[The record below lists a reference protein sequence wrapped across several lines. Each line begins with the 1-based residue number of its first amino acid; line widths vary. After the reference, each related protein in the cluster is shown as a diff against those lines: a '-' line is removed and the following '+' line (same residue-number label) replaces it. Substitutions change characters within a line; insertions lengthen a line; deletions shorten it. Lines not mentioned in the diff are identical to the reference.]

1 MSDTTFDDTT
11 GDAGRE
17 TLAGLLALTAAGDRR
32 AFERLYRASSAHLFG
47 LALHWVRDREL
58 AADVL
63 QESYVKIWLHAGEF
77 RPDRAAPATW
87 MSAIVHNQ
95 AVDSLRRA
103 VRRPASTEPMDG
115 LYLLA
120 DAAAGPLE
128 QVERDEEAECLHER
142 LGRLRGAQREAVV
155 LNFFHGL
162 SHSDVA
168 DRLDRPLGTV
178 KSWLRRGLL
187 ELRASY

>member
-1 MSDTTFDDTT
+1 MSDPAFDDTSP
-11 GDAGRE
+11 A
-17 TLAGLLALTAAGDRR
+17 TLARLLAQTAAGDRR
-32 AFERLYRASSAHLFG
+32 AFERLYRASSAPLFG

-63 QESYVKIWLHAGEF
+63 QESYVRIWLHAGEF

-95 AVDSLRRA
+95 AVDALRRA
-103 VRRPASTEPMDG
+103 ARRPAPAEPMAM
-115 LYLLA
+115 LYPLA
-120 DAAAGPLE
+120 DEAAGPLE
-128 QVERDEEAECLHER
+128 QVEQDEEVDRLHQR

-155 LNFFHGL
+155 LSFFHGL
-162 SHSDVA
+162 SHSEVA
-168 DRLDRPLGTV
+168 RCLDRPLGTV